1 MTEEELKA
9 LLELDSFG
17 LLESKPSIAPMTRDE
32 KLIHSFQEINL
43 FVEKYGREPQDSS
56 DVNELGLFFRL
67 QGIRKNPQKIVQLKE
82 FDKYSLLELPTNNTI
97 VNALESDEYGLLD
110 DDEVDITTLRNI
122 PDSARETSDFIAKQK
137 TCPNFEK
144 YEPLFKQCQAELA
157 SGKRHLEKYNDR
169 QRIEGQFFELGGVLV
184 YIEKIY
190 HLERGKDGK
199 MDGRTRLIFENG
211 KMSNM
216 LLRSFTK
223 RMYERGKHISDD
235 KLKFGIDNPLLT
247 PNEKDKPTGY
257 IYVLSSKSRDNSIR
271 SIKNLFKIGF
281 SETTVEER
289 IKNAA
294 REPTY
299 LMAPVKIVATY
310 STYNMNTQ
318 KFENLLHRF
327 FDTCRVSIDVFDASG
342 NRHTVREWFQIP
354 FEDIET
360 AIDLLISGDIVH
372 YKYER
377 DKGIVF
383 TA

>member
-17 LLESKPSIAPMTRDE
+17 LLESKPSVAPMTRDE
-32 KLIHSFQEINL
+32 KLVQSFQEINS
-43 FVEKYGREPQDSS
+43 FIEKYGREPQDSS
-56 DVNELGLFFRL
+56 DVNELGLFLRL
-67 QGIRKNPQKIVQLKE
+67 QGIRKNSKKIAQLKE
-82 FDKYSLLELPTNNTI
+82 FDTHSLLELTADTI

-110 DDEVDITTLRNI
+110 DDEVDITTLRNV

-137 TCPNFEK
+137 ACPNFEK

-157 SGKRHLEKYNDR
+157 IGKRKLEKYNDR
-169 QRIEGQFFELGGVLV
+169 QCVEGQFFELGGVLV
-184 YIEKIY
+184 YIDKIY
-190 HLERGKDGK
+190 HLERDKAGK

-216 LLRSFTK
+216 LFRSFAK
-223 RMYERGKHISDD
+223 RMYEKGKHISDD
-235 KLKFGIDNPLLT
+235 KLKFDIGGPLLT
-247 PNEKDKPTGY
+247 PNANDTPAGY
-257 IYVLSSKSRDNSIR
+257 IYVLSSKSRDNDIR
-271 SIKNLFKIGF
+271 AIKNLFKIGF
-281 SETTVEER
+281 SETSVEER
-289 IKNAA
+289 IKNAE

-299 LMAPVKIVATY
+299 LMAPVKIVASY
-310 STYNMNTQ
+310 ATYNMNTQ

-327 FDTCRVSIDVFDASG
+327 FNTCRISIDVFDADG

-383 TA
+383 AE